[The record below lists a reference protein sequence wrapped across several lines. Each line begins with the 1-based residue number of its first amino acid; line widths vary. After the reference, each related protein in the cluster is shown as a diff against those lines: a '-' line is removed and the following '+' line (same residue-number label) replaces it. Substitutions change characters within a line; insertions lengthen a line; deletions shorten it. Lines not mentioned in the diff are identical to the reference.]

1 MDFQTIIGLAIG
13 GILGYHFLI
22 KKKKVDD
29 EKASLKTDNQNHKT
43 SSSKEISNLNPS
55 SKELNEL
62 ELEFKRNCEKDDLK
76 KLTGGNQMFK
86 SLFHTID
93 LDLIELMP
101 SRIENYS
108 GGAYGKSLSKECFF
122 KAANR
127 ISSSKMEFIVYQLN
141 IKDQID
147 IKFFDKISVE
157 YYHTDYSKELTWP
170 SLKIELE
177 LSKITEE
184 SREKFTKTIR
194 HLTYFLSPLLVLLTN
209 NRSLQCCFLMLKLY
223 YFNASHV
230 GQ

>member
-93 LDLIELMP
+93 L
-101 SRIENYS
+101 
-108 GGAYGKSLSKECFF
+108 
-122 KAANR
+122 
-127 ISSSKMEFIVYQLN
+127 
-141 IKDQID
+141 
-147 IKFFDKISVE
+147 
-157 YYHTDYSKELTWP
+157 
-170 SLKIELE
+170 
-177 LSKITEE
+177 
-184 SREKFTKTIR
+184 
-194 HLTYFLSPLLVLLTN
+194 
-209 NRSLQCCFLMLKLY
+209 
-223 YFNASHV
+223 
-230 GQ
+230 